1 MKVFRVAILTAKE
14 VEFDAVRQHLVD
26 ERRIDD
32 TFDGT
37 VYRRA
42 KIRCKIGDDTALERW
57 DVAVYRTGRG
67 QQPTTYGTQWLERAE
82 RWARGQPNPVENG
95 PKPGMSGAHLAALKM
110 AAYFSAA
117 PKRSRKFRT
126 SRAIPAS
133 YEAAHKGR
141 PDDPGLPVRGFA

>member
-1 MKVFRVAILTAKE
+1 MGSSILSE
-14 VEFDAVRQHLVD
+14 VEHLDLRTGLSNPPALSSQLASGLSALAPAQRAGAQRLCALARSSPPSMSAVRWL
-26 ERRIDD
+26 
-32 TFDGT
+32 
-37 VYRRA
+37 RA
-42 KIRCKIGDDTALERW
+42 LN
-57 DVAVYRTGRG
+57 RTS
-67 QQPTTYGTQWLERAE
+67 
-82 RWARGQPNPVENG
+82 RGQPNPVENG